1 VRGRRDNG
9 AGSVYFEHRT
19 GTTCHDSRYHR
30 HCEGRWSASISLG
43 RDGSGKRKRMR
54 LVAKTKTEL
63 LAKMAEAQ
71 KAIDTGLE
79 VSSAYTVGQ
88 CLDDFLAAGLEG
100 LAPNTIDLQTRMA
113 QHLRALLGAYKLRE
127 LTAVQVQAALR
138 TFAATHS
145 TRTVSMVKNTL
156 ERAIRLAQAHDKVS
170 RNVAEV
176 VRTPA
181 GQKESRARRSFSLD
195 EMFAIMDAATRW
207 SWKNMDAFIHL
218 GFLTGASP
226 DELRGLHW
234 DEVDLDGPQPGISI
248 TRTMR
253 HSGGTKTT
261 GRRRGLGL
269 PQLALDALKRHRKAQ
284 AAERLAAGKRWED
297 NDLVFCTR
305 LGRPVDRGNIA
316 RAFKTICANA
326 GVEDAA
332 NRVPYEMRHTY
343 ASLIHDDGVPAEEIA
358 QELGH
363 SGTRVFEAVYRHV
376 LRPQRLTGQTVMD
389 RITAQ
394 RTG

>member
-1 VRGRRDNG
+1 
-9 AGSVYFEHRT
+9 
-19 GTTCHDSRYHR
+19 
-30 HCEGRWSASISLG
+30 
-43 RDGSGKRKRMR
+43 MR

-100 LAPNTIDLQTRMA
+100 LAPNTIDLQTRM
-113 QHLRALLGAYKLRE
+113 
-127 LTAVQVQAALR
+127 
-138 TFAATHS
+138 
-145 TRTVSMVKNTL
+145 
-156 ERAIRLAQAHDKVS
+156 
-170 RNVAEV
+170 
-176 VRTPA
+176 
-181 GQKESRARRSFSLD
+181 
-195 EMFAIMDAATRW
+195 
-207 SWKNMDAFIHL
+207 
-218 GFLTGASP
+218 
-226 DELRGLHW
+226 
-234 DEVDLDGPQPGISI
+234 
-248 TRTMR
+248 
-253 HSGGTKTT
+253 
-261 GRRRGLGL
+261 
-269 PQLALDALKRHRKAQ
+269 
-284 AAERLAAGKRWED
+284 RWED

-343 ASLIHDDGVPAEEIA
+343 ASLIHDDGVPAGEIA

-376 LRPQRLTGQTVMD
+376 LRPQRLTGQMVMD
-389 RITAQ
+389 RIAAQ